1 MTDFDRI
8 REYYKNFDEDN
19 RLINDNS
26 GKLEYEM
33 TMKSLNKYLPKTGVI
48 LDLGGATG
56 VYTFPLAK
64 KGYKMY
70 LADLSPDLIEKA
82 REKSAKAGLDNII
95 SCDIVNAVDLSIYEN
110 EQFDAVLL
118 FGPLYHLLDKNEREQ
133 CVKEVNRVLKKD
145 GKVFASF
152 IPYLSGSIA
161 IVDRFFRHPEQVNV
175 ENLRATFNSGKFNN
189 LDNNGFQEGYYPTS
203 KEIEE
208 LFEENNFEKITTF
221 SIRGF
226 GYEKEDELYKIQ
238 DKEMFEEIINLIEK
252 SSECKEII
260 ETCGHAMFIGKNKM
274 SFHKFQPP
282 TKKKENQRKA

>member
-8 REYYKNFDEDN
+8 REYYKNFDKDN

-64 KGYKMY
+64 KGYQMY

-95 SCDIVNAVDLSIYEN
+95 SCDVVNAIDLSIYEN

-152 IPYLSGSIA
+152 IPYLSGNIA

-260 ETCGHAMFIGKNKM
+260 ETCGHAMFIGKKI
-274 SFHKFQPP
+274 K
-282 TKKKENQRKA
+282 

>member
-1 MTDFDRI
+1 MTDFNRI

-33 TMKSLNKYLPKTGVI
+33 TMKNLKKHLPKIGVI

-56 VYTFPLAK
+56 VYTFPLAQD
-64 KGYKMY
+64 GYIMY
-70 LADLSPDLIEKA
+70 LADLSPDLVRKAKEKA
-82 REKSAKAGLDNII
+82 SKANLNNII
-95 SCDIVNAVDLSIYEN
+95 SCDVVNAIDLSIYEN
-110 EQFDAVLL
+110 EQFDAILL
-118 FGPLYHLLDKNEREQ
+118 FGPLYHLLDENEREQ
-133 CVKEVNRVLKKD
+133 CIKEVNRVLKKG

-161 IVDRFFRHPEQVNV
+161 IVDRFFRNPEQVNV

-226 GYEKEDELYKIQ
+226 GYGKEDRLYEIQ
-238 DKEMFEEIINLIEK
+238 DKEMFEEIISQIEK

-260 ETCGHAMFIGKNKM
+260 ETCGHAMYIGK
-274 SFHKFQPP
+274 
-282 TKKKENQRKA
+282 KKQNRIV

>member
-8 REYYKNFDEDN
+8 REYYKKFDEDN

-33 TMKSLNKYLPKTGVI
+33 TMKNLKKHLPETGVI

-56 VYTFPLAK
+56 VYTFPLAQN
-64 KGYKMY
+64 GYKMY

-82 REKSAKAGLDNII
+82 REKVTKANTNNII
-95 SCDIVNAVDLSIYEN
+95 SCDVVNAIDLSIYEN

-118 FGPLYHLLDKNEREQ
+118 FGPLYHLLDENERRQ
-133 CVKEVNRVLKKD
+133 CVKEVNRVLKKG

-161 IVDRFFRHPEQVNV
+161 IVDRFFRHPEQVNI
-175 ENLRATFNSGKFNN
+175 ENLRATFHYGKFNN
-189 LDNNGFQEGYYPTS
+189 LDKNGFQEGYYPTS
-203 KEIEE
+203 NEIEE

-226 GYEKEDELYKIQ
+226 GYEKEDKLFEIQ
-238 DKEMFEEIINLIEK
+238 DKKMFEEIISLIEK

-260 ETCGHAMFIGKNKM
+260 ETCGHAMFVG
-274 SFHKFQPP
+274 
-282 TKKKENQRKA
+282 KKK